1 MTTPDILAARQLEK
15 SGMTRS
21 EAEAVVGLM
30 RTVTAPLATNAK
42 VEALGESLREEMKA
56 MDESIREEMKAMD
69 KSIREEMKAMDK
81 SIREEM
87 KAMGKSIRKDM
98 ISTEGL
104 LRADMKTMESR
115 LLWKMAGMNLTTV
128 GLIIAAMRLFP
139 P

>member
-69 KSIREEMKAMDK
+69 KSIREEMKAM
-81 SIREEM
+81 
-87 KAMGKSIRKDM
+87 GKSIRKDM

-104 LRADMKTMESR
+104 LRADMNTMESR